1 MPFLVTY
8 IIKFSISLAVVYL
21 FYQLI
26 LRRLTFYNWNR
37 MYLFGY
43 TMMCFFIPFIDI
55 SVALQQNKLA
65 ESEMINW
72 LPFFQLNSTNV
83 VESSG
88 LSVWNMVSL
97 LMIAGIV
104 FMSIR
109 LVVQLFSFRKL
120 LKNATLISN
129 NGIYLYQVDKE
140 IIPFSFGN
148 AVFINKDLHNELELQ
163 EIIRHEIVHV
173 RQRHSFDIIL
183 GEIICMVNWFNPFAW
198 FIRKAIRQNLEFIAD
213 NKVLDNGVDRKQYQ
227 YLLLKVI
234 GNNHFSI
241 AAKFNFSS
249 LKKRIAMMNKLKST
263 KLNLL
268 RFLFVLPLI
277 AVILVSFRNEIGDSF
292 KGKSTAD
299 INAPQVINDT
309 IPLAEAFTDK
319 NYFIYVMEGEKDALV
334 VVKDKNKK
342 EVIRMKM
349 IEWAAK
355 EKYYE
360 GLYGKLP
367 PPPPPPPPP
376 SAPLPP
382 PPPSAPAKNRLDE
395 VVTTL
400 KNNNERISAT
410 QYQNNDRNVPNTS
423 SIHINGV
430 NGKTPLIVIDGEI
443 VFQEVMAKLD
453 QETIQSIDVLKDKS
467 ATALYGDK
475 GKDGVLIIK
484 TKARGLKES
493 NPLIVLDG
501 KIISQ
506 QEMDNLS
513 PHTIESLNVLKGK
526 TATDLY
532 QEKGKDGVIIIT
544 TKNKTIRLA
553 S

>member
-21 FYQLI
+21 FYQLV

-37 MYLFGY
+37 VYLFGY
-43 TMMCFFIPFIDI
+43 VMICFFIPFIDI
-55 SVALQQNKLA
+55 SGALKQNKLA
-65 ESEMINW
+65 ESEMMNW
-72 LPFFQLNSTNV
+72 LPFFQLKNTIASQD
-83 VESSG
+83 
-88 LSVWNMVSL
+88 
-97 LMIAGIV
+97 AGISILNIISMMIV
-104 FMSIR
+104 AGIIFMTIR
-109 LVVQLFSFRKL
+109 LIVQFFSFRKL

-198 FIRKAIRQNLEFIAD
+198 LIRKAIRQNLEFIAD

-277 AVILVSFRNEIGDSF
+277 AVILVSFRNEIGDTL
-292 KGKSTAD
+292 KRNSTAE
-299 INAPQVINDT
+299 INVPQAINDT

-342 EVIRMKM
+342 ELIRMKM
-349 IEWAAK
+349 KEWAAK

-367 PPPPPPPPP
+367 PPPP
-376 SAPLPP
+376 
-382 PPPSAPAKNRLDE
+382 SAPAKNGLEE

-400 KNNNERISAT
+400 KNTNERISAT
-410 QYQNNDRNVPNTS
+410 QYQNNDRNIPNTS

-443 VFQEVMAKLD
+443 VSQEVMAKLD

-513 PHTIESLNVLKGK
+513 PHTIESVNVLKGK

-532 QEKGKDGVIIIT
+532 PEKGKEGVIIIT
-544 TKNKTIRLA
+544 TKK
-553 S
+553 